1 MSELVV
7 DLIVVA
13 LELINSSNDDDDD
26 EEVAVV
32 VDLGTMRNN
41 SLLTL

>member
-1 MSELVV
+1 MSEFVV

-13 LELINSSNDDDDD
+13 LELIISSNDDAADDD
-26 EEVAVV
+26 DDDA